1 MDAQLLGSLAVF
13 LQIIDEES
21 FIGIDVRL
29 PDYLLI
35 DVGIRN
41 TKVLELNPGQ
51 LLPNSLERTMGVIL
65 EPEVGEEALY
75 YHHGDAHKES
85 VGDAE
90 LRLEI
95 KAIISKQSATDN
107 RLEEVV
113 GQTHLTKLAQERQ
126 SLSEPFLSIPQK
138 YET

>member
-1 MDAQLLGSLAVF
+1 
-13 LQIIDEES
+13 
-21 FIGIDVRL
+21 
-29 PDYLLI
+29 
-35 DVGIRN
+35 
-41 TKVLELNPGQ
+41 
-51 LLPNSLERTMGVIL
+51 MGVIL

-95 KAIISKQSATDN
+95 KAIISKQSTTDN

-126 SLSEPFLSIPQK
+126 SLSEPFLSVP
-138 YET
+138 